1 MSHGLKFS
9 PIPAPLDPK
18 DLGRYVENELRRVS
32 SALEWLWLE
41 NPLVLAQS
49 TTTAGNTTTTE
60 TDLYSYSVPSNT
72 LRKNGE
78 SLEFWYAGTLVAHA
92 TNTRQLRV
100 KFGATTIFD
109 STAKATTTAHEF
121 SIRGLIMRVSAT
133 SQKCIT
139 VMDTTQELFVIADY
153 ATTAETLSNA
163 ITLKLTGQGV
173 ATNDIN
179 FELGRVMWRPAGG

>member
-1 MSHGLKFS
+1 MASGLKFV
-9 PIPAPLDPK
+9 PTPAPLDQK

-32 SALEWLWLE
+32 TALEWLWLE

-60 TDLYSYSVPSNT
+60 TDLYSYSVPANT

-109 STAKATTTAHEF
+109 STAKATTTAYEF

-139 VMDTTQELFVIADY
+139 VMDTTQELFAITDY

-179 FELGRVMWRPAGG
+179 FELGRIMWRPAMT